1 MTTLYGLVAAMDAIV
16 TALERPP
23 RPSAD
28 IEVYR
33 DNEGDVLIERKEC
46 EVYHGRRRSDR
57 PNVYIRCPE
66 DPHFPYP
73 LHTRLDLA
81 NHSFTGFEWGYG
93 GSGPAQLALA
103 LLARATSN
111 DRLALNLYQTF
122 KTQIVASLDEDEW
135 TLTQEFILRW
145 ASRRIGGRS

>member
-1 MTTLYGLVAAMDAIV
+1 MTTLHGLVAAMDA
-16 TALERPP
+16 TLAALERPP
-23 RPSAD
+23 RPTAG

-33 DNEGDVLIERKEC
+33 DNEQDVLIEREEC
-46 EVYHGRRRSDR
+46 EVYWGRRGPDGPS
-57 PNVYIRCPE
+57 VHIRCPE

-73 LHTRLDLA
+73 LHARLDLA

-111 DRLALNLYQTF
+111 DRLALNLYQAF
-122 KTQIVASLDEDEW
+122 KREIVASLDEEEW
-135 TLTQEFILRW
+135 TLAQAFILGW
-145 ASRRIGGRS
+145 ASPRIGGRS

>member
-1 MTTLYGLVAAMDAIV
+1 MTTLHAQLAGMEATVA
-16 TALERPP
+16 ALERPP
-23 RPSAD
+23 RRTTS

-33 DNEGDVLIERKEC
+33 DNEGDVLIER
-46 EVYHGRRRSDR
+46 EVYYGRRGPDGS
-57 PNVYIRCPE
+57 NVYVRCPA

-73 LHTRLDLA
+73 LPLRLDLV

-103 LLARATSN
+103 LLARATGD
-111 DRLALNLYQTF
+111 DRLALDFYQAF
-122 KTQIVASLDEDEW
+122 KTEIVASLAEDEW

-145 ASRRIGGRS
+145 VASKKAGRS